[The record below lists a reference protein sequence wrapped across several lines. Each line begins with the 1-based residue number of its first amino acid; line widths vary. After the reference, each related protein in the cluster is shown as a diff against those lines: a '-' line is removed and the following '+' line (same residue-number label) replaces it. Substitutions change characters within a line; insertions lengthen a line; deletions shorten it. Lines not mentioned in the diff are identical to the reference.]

1 MRFLFWIM
9 TLNSVVN
16 PWIFMMFNT
25 HLVDSLKRL
34 FCQSCYESRHNGGPR
49 GLKRG
54 LLNSFKKQNI
64 PTSDL
69 KRRSI
74 SPRFVVN
81 NFFLQSNPYLNL
93 CKHAEL
99 ETLDFHNNVIVSN
112 FAGV

>member
-1 MRFLFWIM
+1 M

-34 FCQSCYESRHNGGPR
+34 FCPSCYEPRHNGGPR

-74 SPRFVVN
+74 SPRFVL
-81 NFFLQSNPYLNL
+81 FFQKEKLFFVVQTLTILHLIFPNELSS
-93 CKHAEL
+93 EL
-99 ETLDFHNNVIVSN
+99 EH
-112 FAGV
+112 

>member
-1 MRFLFWIM
+1 M

-74 SPRFVVN
+74 SPRFVAN
-81 NFFLQSNPYLNL
+81 DLYCKEINICIPICKLQIGRVENTRFS
-93 CKHAEL
+93 
-99 ETLDFHNNVIVSN
+99 
-112 FAGV
+112 